1 MLKKFS
7 MTTAKINQDKINKPI
22 AFLSRLSEKWWGML
36 LLGFIPFLIILAPL
50 LFASKVF
57 LRGDLVNWVYPIYQ
71 FYKTSLISG
80 QSIFWN
86 PDNLSGFPSFVSSMG
101 FLSPLH
107 FLLFKFLPLF
117 TAYNLIILLNCGLAL
132 FFTWRLLLKFKLSSA
147 IGFFGGLVYVFSQ
160 WSWIHD
166 ITVCNALPILPL
178 FFLILYELWE
188 KKNNWLV
195 LGGGLLLGWGWL
207 SVHFNWLIMLLSA
220 GFLFALFLAWRS
232 QKRKWLIIIEFL
244 IIVLLGT
251 AIGLLILKPALLYGS
266 LSARAEGLSYER
278 ATRGALNIGDFVRF
292 FLPYFR
298 VSVFNLANS
307 GGQLYL
313 GILPL
318 FFIIFAFTLKSSLSR
333 FFTFLFFLC
342 LLLSIKYS
350 PLLLILHQ
358 LPGFSSLRG
367 PHRWMFVGFFAGAIL
382 AGFGLDRFL
391 AAEKERYKK
400 ILINI
405 FKWLGCLI
413 LATSALATLL
423 FYLFKDKIILLT
435 QNYFDKYL
443 YQKTSGLS
451 LTYYHSV
458 IEKLL
463 SEIREL
469 FSLLNPQVFLPIAF
483 LLISSVLLLFFYKK
497 KIRENYFVPLVI
509 LFVLLNFF
517 CVFAFYHPTIS
528 AKEFYLESVTAKFIK
543 EDLKNIEPIEG
554 KRVFTFLPGFSEYT
568 ELTIPYQPDEFAS
581 LNFQKELLAP
591 NLNVFYGLDSA
602 DSYDNMMPRRMSRIL
617 ALIGSDRATIGDKL
631 SDLKA
636 LPEEKAEKLEQRK
649 KLLDLLGVRYILSIF
664 PLNEKIFSQIL
675 RTDISPYNIPLSV
688 YENRE
693 VRPLF
698 YLAGHVELI
707 KPDEEAAYQKLL
719 KDPLEGKNVFI
730 ECSDCVIK
738 SGFNSQGEIF
748 LEEKNNNLVRLKVNS
763 PIDNYLIFSENYLPG
778 WRAFINGQEIEIY
791 YANSVYMGIFVP
803 AGEHEILFRYSFS
816 F

>member
-1 MLKKFS
+1 
-7 MTTAKINQDKINKPI
+7 MTIAKTNQDKINKLDG
-22 AFLSRLSEKWWGML
+22 FLSHLSEKWWGML
-36 LLGFIPFLIILAPL
+36 LLSFIPFLIILAPL
-50 LFASKVF
+50 LFAKKVF

-86 PDNLSGFPSFVSSMG
+86 PDNMSGFPSFVSSMG

-117 TAYNLIILLNCGLAL
+117 TAYNLIIFLNCGLAL

-147 IGFFGGLVYVFSQ
+147 AGFFGGLIYVFSQ

-178 FFLILYELWE
+178 FFLIIYELWE

-195 LGGGLLLGWGWL
+195 LGGDLLIGWAWL
-207 SVHFNWLIMLLSA
+207 SVHFNWLVMILSA
-220 GFLFALFLAWRS
+220 GFLFTLFLGWRS
-232 QKRKWLIIIEFL
+232 KKKKWLIIIEFL
-244 IIVLLGT
+244 IIVLIGT
-251 AIGLLILKPALLYGS
+251 AIGLLILKPALVYGS
-266 LSARAEGLSYER
+266 LSARAEGLSYDR

-292 FLPYFR
+292 FLPYFK

-318 FFIIFAFTLKSSLSR
+318 FFIIFAFVFKSPLNR

-350 PLLLILHQ
+350 PLLLLLHQ

-367 PHRWMFVGFFAGAIL
+367 PHRWMFIGSFAGAIL
-382 AGFGLDRFL
+382 AGFGLDQFL
-391 AAEKERYKK
+391 TAEKDRYKK

-405 FKWLGCLI
+405 FKWLGWLI
-413 LATSALATLL
+413 LAISALATFL
-423 FYLFKDKIILLT
+423 FYLFKDKIILLS

-469 FSLLNPQVFLPIAF
+469 FSLFNPQVFLPIIF
-483 LLISSVLLLFFYKK
+483 LLIAPLLLLFFYRRKTGK
-497 KIRENYFVPLVI
+497 NFTQLVI
-509 LFVLLNFF
+509 LVVLLNFF
-517 CVFAFYHPTIS
+517 CVFAFYHPIIS
-528 AKEFYLESVTAKFIK
+528 AKEFYLEPATAKFIK
-543 EDLKNIEPIEG
+543 EDLKNINPIEG
-554 KRVFTFLPGFSEYT
+554 RRVFTFLPGFSEYT

-581 LNFQKELLAP
+581 LNFQKELLGP
-591 NLNVFYGLDSA
+591 NLNLFYGFDSA

-617 ALIGSDRATIGDKL
+617 ALIGSDRATMGDKL

-636 LPEEKAEKLEQRK
+636 LPEEKVEKLEQRK
-649 KLLDLLGVRYILSIF
+649 KLLDLLGIRYILSVF
-664 PLNEKIFSQIL
+664 PLNEKTFPQLL
-675 RTDISPYNIPLSV
+675 RIDISPYNIPLSV

-698 YLAGHVELI
+698 YFAGRTELI

-719 KDPLEGKNVFI
+719 KDPLEGRNIFI

-778 WRAFINGQEIEIY
+778 WRAFIDGQETEIY
-791 YANSVYMGIFVP
+791 YANSVYMGIFMPV
-803 AGEHEILFRYSFS
+803 GEHEILFRYSPY
-816 F
+816 